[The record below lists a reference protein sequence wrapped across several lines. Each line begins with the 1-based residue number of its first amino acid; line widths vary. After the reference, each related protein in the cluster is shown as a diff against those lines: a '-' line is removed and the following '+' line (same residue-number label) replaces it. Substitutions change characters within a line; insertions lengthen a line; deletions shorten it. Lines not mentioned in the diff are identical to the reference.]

1 VDAASG
7 TVRVRAAFDNADGSL
22 MPGQFARL
30 AMGRAKNEDA
40 LLISERAV
48 GTDQDKKYVFV
59 IGADNK
65 AEYRAVSLGER
76 AEGLR
81 IVTAGL
87 KKDERIVVNGVQRVR
102 PGAEV
107 VPEVVDMR
115 AVEPADLQVSEA
127 TPAK

>member
-1 VDAASG
+1 
-7 TVRVRAAFDNADGSL
+7 AFDNVDGSL

-30 AMGRAKNEDA
+30 SMGRAKNEDA

-65 AEYRAVSLGER
+65 AEYRAVALGDR

-81 IVTAGL
+81 IVTSGL
-87 KKDERIVVNGVQRVR
+87 KPDERIVVNGLQRVK

-107 VPEVVDMR
+107 APEVVDMR
-115 AVEPADLQVSEA
+115 AAEPAELQVSEA
-127 TPAK
+127 TPPK